1 MSEVWLLVTLT
12 GASAVLL
19 KSAGPVLLGGR
30 ALPERFGGVVA
41 LLAPALLAALIAT
54 QTLGDGKS
62 LVIDERVAGLAAAAL
77 ALWRRAPVLVA
88 VIVAAVVTGGLR
100 ALG

>member
-1 MSEVWLLVTLT
+1 MSEVWTLVILT
-12 GASAVLL
+12 GCSAVLL
-19 KSAGPVLLGGR
+19 KAVGPVLLGGR
-30 ALPERFGGVVA
+30 ALPARLGGVVA

-54 QTLGDGKS
+54 QTFADGKA
-62 LVIDERVAGLAAAAL
+62 LVIDERVAGLAAAAV

-88 VIVAAVVTGGLR
+88 VVAAAVVTGGLR

>member
-1 MSEVWLLVTLT
+1 MSEIWLLVGLT
-12 GASAVLL
+12 GVSAILL
-19 KSAGPVLLGGR
+19 KAVGPVLLGGR
-30 ALPERFGGVVA
+30 ALPERLGGVVA

-54 QTLGDGKS
+54 QTFADGKA

-77 ALWRRAPVLVA
+77 ALWLRAPVLVA
-88 VIVAAVVTGGLR
+88 VIAAAVVTGGLR

>member
-1 MSEVWLLVTLT
+1 MSEIWLLVGLT
-12 GASAVLL
+12 GASAVTL
-19 KSAGPVLLGGR
+19 KAVGPVLLGGR

-54 QTLGDGKS
+54 QTFGHGRA
-62 LVIDERVAGLAAAAL
+62 LVVDERVAGLAAAAA
-77 ALWRRAPVLVA
+77 ALWLRAPVLLA
-88 VIVAAVVTGGLR
+88 VVLAAVVTGGLR